1 MDRHSRF
8 SWVIATALV
17 FIVGLPCAQGQTPR
31 ILVVG
36 DSWTPAML
44 SRIQIVLDDL
54 GLSEYTVEG
63 DLTSRPGSTAAQW
76 ATPTWL
82 GYITAELTANPT
94 IDIVHLSMGGNDYL
108 YALPLTPE
116 EIAALVEQVFDD
128 IDTVVAH
135 ILSIRPAARVA
146 LCSYDYVAD
155 QGHND
160 ALGLFA
166 QTALARTATNPN
178 YFYINNLGLMHY
190 AYGYSGEFG
199 PGETPFPGGYPD
211 YDPLMGGDPSL
222 PGPPE
227 ALADAIHLTG
237 EAYLVLAERCV
248 NEFYADWLMGLG
260 DYDGDGLMDA
270 DETRDLDPLAAGTQ
284 NPFDPNDPDNTGD
297 DFSTGADGTPDGSND
312 YDGDGMTN
320 RDEFAFGYN
329 PIDPGSWAEL
339 PLFGLVGR
347 SFLALLMAAAASA
360 VVGTH
365 GESQRCGSGANA
377 RSELEQGSRATRSR

>member
-1 MDRHSRF
+1 MKRL
-8 SWVIATALV
+8 SWVLVTAFL
-17 FIVGLPCAQGQTPR
+17 FFAALPGAEAQTAR

-54 GLSEYTVEG
+54 GLSGYTVEG
-63 DLTSRPGSTAAQW
+63 DLTTRGGSTAAQW

-82 GYITAELTANPT
+82 GYITTELTANPT

-108 YALPLTPE
+108 GALPDTPE
-116 EIAALVEQVFDD
+116 ELAALVESVFDD

-135 ILSIRPAARVA
+135 ILSIRPNARVA

-155 QGHND
+155 EGHND

-166 QTALARTATNPN
+166 QTAVARTATNPN

-190 AYGYSGEFG
+190 AYGYPGEFG

-227 ALADAIHLTG
+227 ALADSIHLTWDG
-237 EAYLVLAERCV
+237 YLVLAERCV

-260 DYDGDGLMDA
+260 DYDGDGLTDR
-270 DETRDLDPLAAGTQ
+270 DETRDLDPVMPGIQ
-284 NPFDPNDPDNTGD
+284 NPFDPYDPDSTGD
-297 DFSTGADGTPDGSND
+297 NFSIGPDGMLDGWND
-312 YDGDGMTN
+312 WDGDGMTN
-320 RDEFAFGYN
+320 RDEFTFGYN
-329 PIDPGSWAEL
+329 PIDPDSWAEL
-339 PLFGLVGR
+339 PLFGPEGR
-347 SFLALLMAAAASA
+347 CLLTLLMAAAALAA
-360 VVGTH
+360 VVTRP
-365 GESQRCGSGANA
+365 ESPRC
-377 RSELEQGSRATRSR
+377 